1 MVYHPMWWML
11 LDCLDKKRSS
21 CMEGSI
27 SRFHDAA
34 LVFRR
39 VITCDRLLL
48 QLKSKLDPKWN
59 SAVYTSQNCKTSSK
73 TQHLIKTSPNL
84 TNVKINPEKYNT
96 NTTIFLIFYSLLVP
110 PPPPTF
116 LLHLSTQMPPVFAS
130 PHHRKHLSPPPDP
143 QDDANESTLE
153 ASQQPNSGS
162 SKRYTPT
169 FHSWSENFLPN
180 FPW

>member
-34 LVFRR
+34 LVFWR

-96 NTTIFLIFYSLLVP
+96 NTTIFLIFYTLLVP

-116 LLHLSTQMPPVFAS
+116 LLHRTPI
-130 PHHRKHLSPPPDP
+130 HPDAP
-143 QDDANESTLE
+143 GVCFPAPSKT
-153 ASQQPNSGS
+153 SVSSSGS
-162 SKRYTPT
+162 AGRRKRVHAWSLSAAELREFETL
-169 FHSWSENFLPN
+169 HSNVS
-180 FPW
+180 